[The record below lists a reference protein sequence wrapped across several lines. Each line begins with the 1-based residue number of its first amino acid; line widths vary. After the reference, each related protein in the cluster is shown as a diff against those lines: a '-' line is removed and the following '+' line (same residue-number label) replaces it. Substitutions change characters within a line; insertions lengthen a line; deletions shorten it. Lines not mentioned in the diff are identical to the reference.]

1 MAADHN
7 EPMKQELPTQG
18 VARLTDWGVIRA
30 RGVDAQTFLQGQL
43 TQDLASLPPG
53 QARLAGYCSAKG
65 RLLASFVAWRGV
77 GDEWLLACSAD
88 LLAATLKRLSMFVLR
103 AKVVLDDASAE
114 LPLHGLVGRAVPE
127 IAVWSCQVE
136 PTRTSI
142 RLPDAMGLARAL
154 CAGEPPAG
162 VPELPHAQWSGLE
175 ARSGVA
181 RIAAAT
187 SELFVPQMV
196 NFDAVGGLSFSKGCY
211 PGQEVVA
218 RSHYRGTVKRR
229 GFVVEASAAMAPGQA
244 IFDPA
249 APSEPAGQIVLAGDL
264 GAGHA
269 GFAELKIAAA
279 GLPLTLGSAEGPALT
294 VVELPYPLPA
304 EPA

>member
-7 EPMKQELPTQG
+7 ETMNPELPAQG
-18 VARLTDWGVIRA
+18 AVRLFDWGVIRA
-30 RGVDAQTFLQGQL
+30 RGADAQSFLQGQL

-65 RLLASFVAWRGV
+65 RLLASFVAWRGT
-77 GDEWLLACSAD
+77 GDEWMLACSAD

-103 AKVVLDDASAE
+103 AKVMLDDASTE
-114 LPLHGLVGRAVPE
+114 LPLHGLVGRAVPDL
-127 IAVWSCQVE
+127 AVWSCRTE
-136 PTRTSI
+136 PTRSLI

-154 CAGEPPAG
+154 CAGALPAG
-162 VPELPHAQWSGLE
+162 LPEMPHALWLGLE

-181 RIAAAT
+181 RITEAT
-187 SELFVPQMV
+187 RELFVPQMV

-229 GFVVEASAAMAPGQA
+229 GFVIEGPSAMAPGQSV
-244 IFDPA
+244 FDPT
-249 APSEPAGQIVLAGDL
+249 APSEPAGQIVLAGVL
-264 GAGHA
+264 GPIHA
-269 GFAELKIAAA
+269 AFAELKIAAA
-279 GLPLTLGSAEGPALT
+279 GTPLALGSVEGPALKI
-294 VVELPYPLPA
+294 VDLPYALPT
-304 EPA
+304 EPD